1 MADPDGREL
10 ILDVPAFD
18 WGRWK
23 QALKLATSD
32 GRLTCLGDE
41 ADSSDVPIVRA
52 LYELALQVHNKPD
65 WDLASYLE
73 RFDSWDRVFLAM
85 HGDTCI
91 GYTYAR
97 DDPEAEATLNQ
108 GMTAVLPAHRRR
120 GIGLALKLR
129 MIEYAQDHGWRWIT
143 TSNSSSRTEMIR
155 LNTKLGFV
163 DR

>member
-1 MADPDGREL
+1 M
-10 ILDVPAFD
+10 
-18 WGRWK
+18 
-23 QALKLATSD
+23 
-32 GRLTCLGDE
+32 
-41 ADSSDVPIVRA
+41 PIVRA
-52 LYELALQVHNKPD
+52 LFELALQVHNKPD

-85 HGDTCI
+85 LGDTCI

-108 GMTAVLPAHRRR
+108 GMTAVQPAHRRR

-163 DR
+163 NR